1 VIDRTVYRNPI
12 ALDRNEHRTL
22 RLTRAIGELSA
33 SAAANALF
41 VTAVEFVDVC
51 REYPVV
57 FVRAG
62 DEPGSGKSHI
72 APMAVLGLVQGEN
85 LYLDARTWRATYIP
99 ASLRR
104 YPFAMARVAE
114 PSQLAVVID
123 RDWEGWSDV
132 DGQPLF
138 DVDGQPQPV
147 LEQARKFL
155 EQFETEAERTRLFCA
170 RLRDEELLQDMR
182 FDATLPDGNKLTVEG
197 FLTVNESKLAELP
210 DAKVVELHR
219 NGMLG
224 LVHMQQSSLPLMRR
238 LIEWRLARA
247 AT

>member
-1 VIDRTVYRNPI
+1 MIDRTVYRNPI
-12 ALDRNEHRTL
+12 ALDRNEHRQL
-22 RLTRAIGELSA
+22 RLTRPIGELAA

-62 DEPGSGKSHI
+62 DEPGSGKSNI
-72 APMAVLGLVQGEN
+72 APMAVLGLALGEN
-85 LYLDARTWRATYIP
+85 LYLDAQAWRATYVP

-104 YPFAMARVAE
+104 YPFAMARMAD
-114 PSQLAVVID
+114 PTQLAVMID
-123 RDWEGWSDV
+123 REWGGWSEV

-170 RLRDEELLQDMR
+170 RLRDEDLLQDMR
-182 FDATLPDGNKLTVEG
+182 FDATLPDGKKLTVEG
-197 FLTVNESKLAELP
+197 FLTIDEVKVAGLP

-224 LVHMQQSSLPLMRR
+224 LIHMQQASLPLMRR
-238 LIEWRLARA
+238 LLEWRLACT